1 LHSKLQHNSTPN
13 GASALHGIGDALLD
27 FHGTMCDGPLAQP
40 HHHRRS
46 SAEHRIE
53 VTALLKNTEM
63 LTAKQ
68 AIAFTDLFEQN
79 TARADTY
86 MALVHANVQ
95 KLWVQKQLQQ
105 MGFPGKGSGETE
117 N

>member
-1 LHSKLQHNSTPN
+1 
-13 GASALHGIGDALLD
+13 
-27 FHGTMCDGPLAQP
+27 
-40 HHHRRS
+40 
-46 SAEHRIE
+46 
-53 VTALLKNTEM
+53 M

-105 MGFPGKGSGETE
+105 MGFPGKGSGGTE